1 MALGDIISKAGSAP
15 GVAPIK
21 PPPAEPVQ
29 EDVVQLPS
37 VDEIDPK
44 DVEARRQAE
53 LREAQPKPP
62 AAPVP
67 PEYAG
72 SVPETEPA
80 FDAMGEDDY
89 IAADDEAYVD
99 VPPDPFSAPAPEPDL
114 VDRPSSTPP
123 KTEPAPEMDWANV
136 PLPGEAAA
144 SAPTPAPAYSP
155 DAEPPPTPEYEGSID
170 IDEDDGYNPSN
181 DRGDFIKAKAS
192 GLLEKPKELY
202 AKYPRP
208 IIMGAI
214 GLVVALVVVVVFG
227 GGSPTSE
234 TPVANPGEGVVEEP
248 IAPSVDGMEPVTLLP
263 KRVSADCGA
272 GQTSPALAF
281 SNDPKEAWICPR
293 ANNIDGQ
300 VMNIL
305 FDRTVQVQSIT
316 ILPGWNFVAPNGKDN
331 WNEHRVITQI
341 LWRVGGQQFVH
352 KINPT
357 RSGSTFTFP
366 GKGVAATVMSL
377 TVQRSERPNAAGA
390 ESVDTGEGGLLP
402 PMGPQGGPE
411 NTDVDKSLAVNSL
424 VITGLELS

>member
-21 PPPAEPVQ
+21 PPPDPVH
-29 EDVVQLPS
+29 EEAPKLPT

-53 LREAQPKPP
+53 LRDAQPKPP
-62 AAPVP
+62 SAPVP
-67 PEYAG
+67 SEYV
-72 SVPETEPA
+72 SHVPEKEPV
-80 FDAMGEDDY
+80 FDTMDDDDY
-89 IAADDEAYVD
+89 TAADDEAYID
-99 VPPDPFSAPAPEPDL
+99 TPPDPFSAPAPEPDL
-114 VDRPSSTPP
+114 VDRTATPHVP
-123 KTEPAPEMDWANV
+123 PRNEPAPEMDWASP
-136 PLPGEAAA
+136 PLPGE
-144 SAPTPAPAYSP
+144 SSTSAPAYNP
-155 DAEPPPTPEYEGSID
+155 DAELPPTPEYKGAID
-170 IDEDDGYNPSN
+170 IDDDDGYNPSS
-181 DRGDFIKAKAS
+181 DRGEFIKAKAS
-192 GLLEKPKELY
+192 GLLEKPKELFQ
-202 AKYPRP
+202 KYPRP

-214 GLVVALVVVVVFG
+214 GLVVALVVVVMFG
-227 GGSPTSE
+227 GGSTMSE
-234 TPVANPGEGVVEEP
+234 TPVAEPGEGVVEEP
-248 IAPSVDGMEPVTLLP
+248 IAPTVDGMEPVTLLP

-272 GQTSPALAF
+272 GQTSPTLAF

-293 ANNIDGQ
+293 NMGIDGQ
-300 VMNIL
+300 VMNIM

-316 ILPGWNFVAPNGKDN
+316 IMPGWNFVAPNGKDN

-402 PMGPQGGPE
+402 PMGPQAGPE
-411 NTDVDKSLAVNSL
+411 NTDVDKSIAVNSI